1 MGKNNNKEQLCH
13 IIISPDEIIVKR
25 ALSVDPLATVPE
37 APNSLLASRDIKD
50 TGEKGSVRAIFLHEE
65 VLVSPLVSG
74 SDEPDT
80 YKNTELL
87 GVIGP
92 DGLAIPIEGL
102 LDGSLLTDQLS
113 RYQKEGVPLIING
126 GSIVDTD
133 QSENNLSTITPME
146 RELARLKAE
155 NALRQILSSQKQKR

>member
-1 MGKNNNKEQLCH
+1 M
-13 IIISPDEIIVKR
+13 
-25 ALSVDPLATVPE
+25 
-37 APNSLLASRDIKD
+37 
-50 TGEKGSVRAIFLHEE
+50 
-65 VLVSPLVSG
+65 VSPLVSG

-146 RELARLKAE
+146 RELARLKTE